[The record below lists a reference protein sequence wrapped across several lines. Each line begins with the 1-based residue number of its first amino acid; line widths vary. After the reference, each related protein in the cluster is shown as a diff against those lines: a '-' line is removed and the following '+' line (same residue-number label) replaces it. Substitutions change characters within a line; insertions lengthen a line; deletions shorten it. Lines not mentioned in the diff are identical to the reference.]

1 MTYDLEGC
9 IRLLHAV
16 SVEWCKAARVDE
28 LELSDLAEWLGVDRE
43 TLRAALADRRIQMR
57 RNL

>member
-1 MTYDLEGC
+1 MIYDLEGC

-16 SVEWCKAARVDE
+16 SVEWCKAARADE
-28 LELSDLAEWLGVDRE
+28 QELTDLAEWLGVDRE
-43 TLRAALADRRIQMR
+43 TVRVALADRRIQVR

>member
-16 SVEWCKAARVDE
+16 SVEWCKAARGDE
-28 LELSDLAEWLGVDRE
+28 LELTDLAEWLGVDRE
-43 TLRAALADRRIQMR
+43 TLRAALADRRILVR